1 MITKMKELCE
11 QEWCSQL
18 VANHHE
24 TGGDSI
30 VYMLQREGIYC
41 SVVNWTQT
49 WAETPQGSVYW
60 SNINN
65 EWHDNHLNII

>member
-11 QEWCSQL
+11 QVWCSQL

-30 VYMLQREGIYC
+30 AYMIKRESAYSHIA
-41 SVVNWTQT
+41 NWTQT
-49 WAETPQGSVYW
+49 WSETPQGCGYW
-60 SNINN
+60 SRIDS
-65 EWHDNHLNII
+65 EWKDNH